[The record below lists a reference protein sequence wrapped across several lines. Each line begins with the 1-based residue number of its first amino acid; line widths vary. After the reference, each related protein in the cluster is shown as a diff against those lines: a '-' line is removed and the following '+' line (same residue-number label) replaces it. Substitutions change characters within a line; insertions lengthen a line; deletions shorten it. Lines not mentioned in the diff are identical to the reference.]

1 MQTRGM
7 LFADIAWRFHDL
19 NEQFYFHI
27 KWTQELE
34 SQAINVL
41 HPRNRKFPPTQ
52 LLAETHNPMT
62 LGNEIL
68 SKNTNASRHHG
79 TATNERQL
87 AQESENPHRI
97 QKSKTNDE
105 IQKQA

>member
-1 MQTRGM
+1 
-7 LFADIAWRFHDL
+7 
-19 NEQFYFHI
+19 
-27 KWTQELE
+27 
-34 SQAINVL
+34 
-41 HPRNRKFPPTQ
+41 
-52 LLAETHNPMT
+52 MT

-68 SKNTNASRHHG
+68 SRNANASRHHG
-79 TATNERQL
+79 TTTNERQL

>member
-1 MQTRGM
+1 
-7 LFADIAWRFHDL
+7 
-19 NEQFYFHI
+19 
-27 KWTQELE
+27 
-34 SQAINVL
+34 
-41 HPRNRKFPPTQ
+41 
-52 LLAETHNPMT
+52 MT

-68 SKNTNASRHHG
+68 SKNANASRHYG
-79 TATNERQL
+79 TTTNEGQL